1 MRGRI
6 WNREDSISS
15 GGLAMIIGLWRDNGK
30 ERTPGK
36 FHELWRLIIQHL
48 WSQTLRFGLPEP
60 PQYKTHP
67 PHSLHPH
74 WLCKSPRWIFHEVE
88 FHLFDFS
95 PLCVFLNV
103 SQNDLLQRR
112 HDYTGCISLTFL
124 HCVFSNLSSN
134 WINHLLQSSIRQV
147 DKIFSLGAVT
157 VPWFLLTKVVRCVVV
172 LDKIKFNIL
181 CLMYEVLVLVLEF
194 LGTGTWT
201 PYMCWYLE
209 VGIWYLVHG
218 TWYWPE
224 RHMCTGTWRAHQGKQ
239 APSILVAGTVQNE
252 ETVFDQGERKVRKQR
267 GGWKCKTNLRKGEK
281 RQRQKP

>member
-1 MRGRI
+1 MRILEWFDIRSELE
-6 WNREDSISS
+6 EDEISLGEIGQILKRMRLHARKNLKQ
-15 GGLAMIIGLWRDNGK
+15 GGFDNWLAMIIGLWRDNGK

-157 VPWFLLTKVVRCVVV
+157 VPWFLLTKVVCCVVV

-209 VGIWYLVHG
+209 VGIWYLVL
-218 TWYWPE
+218 TWTPYVYWY
-224 RHMCTGTWRAHQGKQ
+224 
-239 APSILVAGTVQNE
+239 LAGSS
-252 ETVFDQGERKVRKQR
+252 G
-267 GGWKCKTNLRKGEK
+267 
-281 RQRQKP
+281 